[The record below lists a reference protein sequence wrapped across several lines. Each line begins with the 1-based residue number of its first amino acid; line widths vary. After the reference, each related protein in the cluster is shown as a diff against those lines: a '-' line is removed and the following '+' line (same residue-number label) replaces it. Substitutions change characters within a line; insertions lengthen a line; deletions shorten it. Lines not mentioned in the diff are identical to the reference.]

1 VKYSAT
7 LAILLLSI
15 VLFLAAAYLP
25 VTVYTQANLSEVK
38 LGLPLP
44 FIVQNQNYYPPFP
57 WQTGLRSVWEN
68 PTKILW
74 LVFFLDVFIV
84 FGAFSLALKVF
95 QKFFT
100 QRHRQ

>member
-1 VKYSAT
+1 MKRSAT
-7 LAILLLSI
+7 LAVLLLSVVT
-15 VLFLAAAYLP
+15 VLASAYIP
-25 VTVYTQANLSEVK
+25 VTVYSQANLSEVK

-68 PTKILW
+68 PTQILW

-84 FGAFSLALKVF
+84 FGAFSLVLKVF
-95 QKFFT
+95 QKFFA
-100 QRHRQ
+100 QSHRQ